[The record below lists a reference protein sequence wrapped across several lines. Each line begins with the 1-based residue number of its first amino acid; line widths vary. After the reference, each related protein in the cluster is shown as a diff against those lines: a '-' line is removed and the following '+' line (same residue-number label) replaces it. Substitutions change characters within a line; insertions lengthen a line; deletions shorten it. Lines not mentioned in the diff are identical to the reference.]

1 MRNLVDGLLRW
12 QAAGEAFALA
22 SVVEVHGSA
31 PRRPGAALA
40 VRRDGVVIG
49 SVSGG
54 CVESE
59 VYELARAVLSSG
71 EAATARFGYR
81 DDDAL
86 AVGLTCGGEIEVF
99 VQAVPAQLRTPVA
112 RVLRAV
118 GSQRPVALVRVLTG
132 EERRSG
138 ASIAVFADGHHGS
151 TGDAGLDAALVS
163 EARARLDTGVTGT
176 VWCGRHGERDR
187 AEVRAF
193 VEAYPQ
199 QPRLLLFGATDYAA
213 ALAEVGRF
221 LGYRVTVCDPRPAF
235 ATPQRCPAA
244 DEVVVQWPHR
254 YLTSTV
260 TDARTAMC
268 LLTHDQRYDVPLL
281 VEALRRPLGYVG
293 ALGSRRTH
301 AERIHRLRE
310 AELTASELSRLRSPI
325 GLDLGA
331 STPEETA
338 VSIAAELVALRYGG
352 SCLPLS
358 GTDTP
363 IHKSVAAGVGE
374 DSASYSADRG
384 MAVPIG

>member
-1 MRNLVDGLLRW
+1 MRNLVDGLLHW
-12 QAAGEAFALA
+12 QATGEAFALA

-40 VRRDGVVIG
+40 VRPDGVVIG
-49 SVSGG
+49 SISGG

-99 VQAVPAQLRTPVA
+99 VQAVPAQPGTPVA
-112 RVLRAV
+112 TALRAV
-118 GSQRPVALVRVLTG
+118 QSQRPVALVRVLTG
-132 EERRSG
+132 GSG
-138 ASIAVFADGHHGS
+138 PPGTAIAVFTDGQHGG
-151 TGDAGLDAALVS
+151 TGDAGLDAALIS
-163 EARARLDTGVTGT
+163 EARAMLDTGVTAT
-176 VWCGRHGERDR
+176 VWRGRHGERDR

-193 VEAYPQ
+193 VEVYLPR
-199 QPRLLLFGATDYAA
+199 PRLLLFGATDYTAA
-213 ALAEVGRF
+213 VAEVGRF
-221 LGYRVTVCDPRPAF
+221 LGYQVTVCDPRPTF

-244 DEVVVQWPHR
+244 DEVVVEWPHR
-254 YLTSTV
+254 YLTSAV

-268 LLTHDQRYDVPLL
+268 LLTHDRRYDVPLL

-293 ALGSRRTH
+293 VLGSRRTH
-301 AERIHRLRE
+301 AERIHRLR
-310 AELTASELSRLRSPI
+310 AAGLTSSELSRLRSPI

-358 GTDTP
+358 ETDAP
-363 IHKSVAAGVGE
+363 IHRSVTGAVDE
-374 DSASYSADRG
+374 DSDRYSAGRG